1 MDKEICRGPMNAVL
15 HRAGTFGSFAGRP
28 QGLRASIAAL
38 RRGLPSKTENAYG
51 RRPFRFHVGTAA
63 KAPAFL
69 TMTDLHHP
77 SDSSA
82 VPHDRYIPALDGLR
96 GIAAMLV
103 AGGHYMGFKV
113 GAPLSVMASTLVG
126 LGMTLFFVLSG
137 FVIHYNYNATITR
150 PGGRRA
156 FFVARFARL
165 YPLYILL
172 FLFDFSYTGLTA
184 RSACGQIG
192 APDEHW
198 LGLAFYLTL
207 TQSWLYAVIC
217 RASLPYQYGP
227 VAAVS
232 WSISV
237 EMFFYLAYVVV
248 AMLIVRRKWSPRNV
262 IVMAATAFCL
272 IVTYFLLCRYYE
284 EDINRI
290 GVAIFGP
297 AASTD
302 NGYENSLMRW
312 LLYFNPAARL
322 SEFLAGL
329 AAAHLYMAQ
338 RRAALSTWRASAVTL
353 GALLATVMVHLWL
366 YGAVAYHSSLIGR
379 TASPLYGPLVATT
392 IYLVAR
398 YDTPWSRLLSQAIP
412 VRLGEVSYSIYM
424 LHEIIPSAFKRL
436 GLMTT
441 DIAVAWVT
449 WAGSLVLLVLISLVS
464 YAVIERPARMRIRAL
479 LAPWRAPVL
488 TAPDT

>member
-1 MDKEICRGPMNAVL
+1 MSL
-15 HRAGTFGSFAGRP
+15 
-28 QGLRASIAAL
+28 SIPPWNR
-38 RRGLPSKTENAYG
+38 RRGTLP
-51 RRPFRFHVGTAA
+51 R
-63 KAPAFL
+63 FL
-69 TMTDLHHP
+69 TMTDPHNP

-82 VPHDRYIPALDGLR
+82 APHDRYIAALDGLR

-103 AGGHYMGFKV
+103 AGGHYMAFEG
-113 GAPLSVMASTLVG
+113 GAPLSVTASTLVG

-137 FVIHYNYNATITR
+137 FVIHYNYNATIPR
-150 PGGRRA
+150 PGGMRA

-172 FLFDFSYTGLTA
+172 FLFDFAYTGLTA

-207 TQSWLYAVIC
+207 TQSWFYAVIC

-248 AMLIVRRKWSPRNV
+248 AMLIARRKWSPRDV

-272 IVTYFLLCRYYE
+272 VVVYFLLCRYYE
-284 EDINRI
+284 EDINRL
-290 GVAIFGP
+290 GLRFSVRPPRPTTA
-297 AASTD
+297 TK
-302 NGYENSLMRW
+302 NSLMRW

-322 SEFLAGL
+322 GEFLAGL
-329 AAAHLYMAQ
+329 AAAHLYLA
-338 RRAALSTWRASAVTL
+338 RRPTLSAPRASAVTL
-353 GALLATVMVHLWL
+353 AAILAVVMIHLWL
-366 YGAVAYHSSLIGR
+366 YGVVAYHSSFIGR
-379 TASPLYGPLVATT
+379 TASPLYGPLVAMTV
-392 IYLVAR
+392 YLVAR
-398 YDTPWSRLLSQAIP
+398 YDTPWSRLFSHAIP

-449 WAGSLVLLVLISLVS
+449 WAGSLVLLALISLVS
-464 YAVIERPARMRIRAL
+464 YAVIEHPARTWIRAL
-479 LAPWRAPVL
+479 LAPRRAPVL
-488 TAPDT
+488 TAPDS

>member
-1 MDKEICRGPMNAVL
+1 
-15 HRAGTFGSFAGRP
+15 
-28 QGLRASIAAL
+28 
-38 RRGLPSKTENAYG
+38 
-51 RRPFRFHVGTAA
+51 
-63 KAPAFL
+63 
-69 TMTDLHHP
+69 MTDPHHP
-77 SDSSA
+77 NDSSA
-82 VPHDRYIPALDGLR
+82 APHDRYIAALDGLR

-103 AGGHYMGFKV
+103 AGGHYMAFEG
-113 GAPLSVMASTLVG
+113 GAPLSVTVSTLVG
-126 LGMTLFFVLSG
+126 LGMILFFVLSG
-137 FVIHYNYNATITR
+137 FVIHYNYSATITR
-150 PGGRRA
+150 PGGMRA

-172 FLFDFSYTGLTA
+172 FLFDFAYTGHTA

-207 TQSWLYAVIC
+207 TQSWFYAVIC
-217 RASLPYQYGP
+217 RASLAYQYGP

-248 AMLIVRRKWSPRNV
+248 AMLIAQRKWSPRDT
-262 IVMAATAFCL
+262 IVMAAAAFCL
-272 IVTYFLLCRYYE
+272 VVVYFLLCRHYE
-284 EDINRI
+284 QDINRL

-302 NGYENSLMRW
+302 NGYEDSLMRW

-322 SEFLAGL
+322 GEFLAGL
-329 AAAHLYMAQ
+329 AAAHLYLAQ
-338 RRAALSTWRASAVTL
+338 RPTLSTPRASAVTL
-353 GALLATVMVHLWL
+353 TAILAVVMIHLWL
-366 YGAVAYHSSLIGR
+366 YGVVAYHSSFIGR
-379 TASPLYGPLVATT
+379 TASPLYGPLVAMT

-398 YDTPWSRLLSQAIP
+398 YDTPCSRLFSLAIP
-412 VRLGEVSYSIYM
+412 VRLGEVSYSIYL

-441 DIAVAWVT
+441 DIAVARVT
-449 WAGSLVLLVLISLVS
+449 WAGSLVLLALISLVS
-464 YAVIERPARMRIRAL
+464 YAVIERPARTGLRAL
-479 LAPWRAPVL
+479 LAPRRVPVL
-488 TAPDT
+488 TAPDS

>member
-1 MDKEICRGPMNAVL
+1 
-15 HRAGTFGSFAGRP
+15 
-28 QGLRASIAAL
+28 
-38 RRGLPSKTENAYG
+38 
-51 RRPFRFHVGTAA
+51 
-63 KAPAFL
+63 
-69 TMTDLHHP
+69 
-77 SDSSA
+77 
-82 VPHDRYIPALDGLR
+82 
-96 GIAAMLV
+96 MLV
-103 AGGHYMGFKV
+103 AGGHYMGFEG

-150 PGGRRA
+150 PGGTRA

-184 RSACGQIG
+184 HSACGQIG

-198 LGLAFYLTL
+198 LSLAFYLTL

-248 AMLIVRRKWSPRNV
+248 AMLIAERRWSPRDAM
-262 IVMAATAFCL
+262 VMAGTAFCL
-272 IVTYFLLCRYYE
+272 IVIYFLLCRYYE

-302 NGYENSLMRW
+302 NGYEEFADALATLFQSRRPARRVSCGPGGGASLSGAASGDVFR
-312 LLYFNPAARL
+312 PARL
-322 SEFLAGL
+322 SSH
-329 AAAHLYMAQ
+329 AHCD
-338 RRAALSTWRASAVTL
+338 WR
-353 GALLATVMVHLWL
+353 
-366 YGAVAYHSSLIGR
+366 
-379 TASPLYGPLVATT
+379 
-392 IYLVAR
+392 
-398 YDTPWSRLLSQAIP
+398 WS
-412 VRLGEVSYSIYM
+412 
-424 LHEIIPSAFKRL
+424 
-436 GLMTT
+436 
-441 DIAVAWVT
+441 
-449 WAGSLVLLVLISLVS
+449 
-464 YAVIERPARMRIRAL
+464 
-479 LAPWRAPVL
+479 
-488 TAPDT
+488 

>member
-1 MDKEICRGPMNAVL
+1 MMND
-15 HRAGTFGSFAGRP
+15 P
-28 QGLRASIAAL
+28 
-38 RRGLPSKTENAYG
+38 PSPN
-51 RRPFRFHVGTAA
+51 
-63 KAPAFL
+63 
-69 TMTDLHHP
+69 
-77 SDSSA
+77 DSSA
-82 VPHDRYIPALDGLR
+82 APHDRYIAALDGLR

-103 AGGHYMGFKV
+103 AGGHYMGFKG

-137 FVIHYNYNATITR
+137 FVIHYNYSATITR
-150 PGGRRA
+150 PGGMRA

-172 FLFDFSYTGLTA
+172 FLFDFSYTGLTW

-237 EMFFYLAYVVV
+237 EAFFYLAYVVV
-248 AMLIVRRKWSPRNV
+248 AMLIARRKWSARVV

-272 IVTYFLLCRYYE
+272 TVVYFLVCGHYE

-290 GVAIFGP
+290 GLAIFGP
-297 AASTD
+297 VASND
-302 NGYENSLMRW
+302 NGYGESLMRW

-322 SEFLAGL
+322 GEFFAGL
-329 AAAHLYMAQ
+329 AAAHLYLA
-338 RRAALSTWRASAVTL
+338 RRPATLSTQRASAVTL
-353 GALLATVMVHLWL
+353 TAILAVVMIHLWL
-366 YGAVAYHSSLIGR
+366 YGVVAYHSSFIGR
-379 TASPLYGPLVATT
+379 TASPLYGPLVAVT
-392 IYLVAR
+392 IYLLAR
-398 YDTPWSRLLSQAIP
+398 YDTPWSRLFSHAIP
-412 VRLGEVSYSIYM
+412 VRLGEVSYSIYL
-424 LHEIIPSAFKRL
+424 LHEIIPSALKRL

-449 WAGSLVLLVLISLVS
+449 WAGSLLLLALISQVS
-464 YAVIERPARMRIRAL
+464 YAVDRAPGARVAPCAIGAAARADASSMIPKMPVPGFDSGTESGFRIRSCSN
-479 LAPWRAPVL
+479 
-488 TAPDT
+488 

>member
-1 MDKEICRGPMNAVL
+1 MR
-15 HRAGTFGSFAGRP
+15 
-28 QGLRASIAAL
+28 
-38 RRGLPSKTENAYG
+38 
-51 RRPFRFHVGTAA
+51 
-63 KAPAFL
+63 
-69 TMTDLHHP
+69 
-77 SDSSA
+77 
-82 VPHDRYIPALDGLR
+82 
-96 GIAAMLV
+96 V

-113 GAPLSVMASTLVG
+113 GAPLSVTASTLVG

-150 PGGRRA
+150 PGGTRA

-172 FLFDFSYTGLTA
+172 FLFDFAYTDLTA

-207 TQSWLYAVIC
+207 TQSWFYAVIC
-217 RASLPYQYGP
+217 RASLPFQYGP

-248 AMLIVRRKWSPRNV
+248 AMRIAWRRWSPRDA

-272 IVTYFLLCRYYE
+272 VVVYFLLCRHYE

-290 GVAIFGP
+290 GLAIFGP

-302 NGYENSLMRW
+302 NGYEESLMRW

-322 SEFLAGL
+322 GEFLAGL
-329 AAAHLYMAQ
+329 AAAQLYLARWQ
-338 RRAALSTWRASAVTL
+338 GPATLSAPRASAATL
-353 GALLATVMVHLWL
+353 TAILAVVMIHLWL
-366 YGAVAYHSSLIGR
+366 YGVVAYHSSFIGR
-379 TASPLYGPLVATT
+379 TASPLYGPLVAVT

-398 YDTPWSRLLSQAIP
+398 YDTPWSRLFSHAIP
-412 VRLGEVSYSIYM
+412 VRLGEVSYSIYL

-449 WAGSLVLLVLISLVS
+449 WAGSLVLLMLISLVS
-464 YAVIERPARMRIRAL
+464 YAVIERPARTWLRAL
-479 LAPWRAPVL
+479 LAPRRAPVL
-488 TAPDT
+488 GA

>member
-1 MDKEICRGPMNAVL
+1 
-15 HRAGTFGSFAGRP
+15 
-28 QGLRASIAAL
+28 
-38 RRGLPSKTENAYG
+38 
-51 RRPFRFHVGTAA
+51 
-63 KAPAFL
+63 
-69 TMTDLHHP
+69 MTDPQNP

-82 VPHDRYIPALDGLR
+82 APHDRYIPALDGLR

-103 AGGHYMGFKV
+103 AGGHYMTFEG
-113 GAPLSVMASTLVG
+113 GAPLSLMASTLVG

-137 FVIHYNYNATITR
+137 FVIHYNYNATITC
-150 PGGRRA
+150 PGGMRA

-172 FLFDFSYTGLTA
+172 FLFDFAYTGLTA
-184 RSACGQIG
+184 RSACWQIG

-198 LGLAFYLTL
+198 LGFAFYLTL
-207 TQSWLYAVIC
+207 TQSWFYAVIC
-217 RASLPYQYGP
+217 RASLAYQYGP

-237 EMFFYLAYVVV
+237 EVFFYLAYVVV
-248 AMLIVRRKWSPRNV
+248 AMLIVRRKWSPRGV
-262 IVMAATAFCL
+262 IIMAATAFCL
-272 IVTYFLLCRYYE
+272 IVVYFLLCRYYE

-290 GVAIFGP
+290 GLAIFGP

-312 LLYFNPAARL
+312 LLYLNPAARL
-322 SEFLAGL
+322 GEFLAGL
-329 AAAHLYMAQ
+329 AAAHLYLAQ
-338 RRAALSTWRASAVTL
+338 RQRPATLAAPRASAVTL
-353 GALLATVMVHLWL
+353 TAILAVVTIHLWL
-366 YGAVAYHSSLIGR
+366 YDVAAYHSSFIGR
-379 TASPLYGPLVATT
+379 TASPLYGPLVAIT

-398 YDTPWSRLLSQAIP
+398 YDTPWSQLFSQAIP
-412 VRLGEVSYSIYM
+412 VRLGEVSYSIYL

-449 WAGSLVLLVLISLVS
+449 WVGSLLLLALMSLIS
-464 YAVIERPARMRIRAL
+464 YAVIERPARTWIRIW
-479 LAPWRAPVL
+479 LAPRHPVVG
-488 TAPDT
+488 